1 MKAVTVPYYNVAN
14 IISNTSQSSVST
26 KVEPTNARENL
37 YYAIMSPGKR
47 GKSFLYNSLN
57 PPVNNLTYS
66 TLNKPIVSIKGFT
79 NNINLQNINKSKFNA
94 SGDSVV
100 TKVNFVN
107 KGFVVRELPN
117 NIKTVNK
124 LIIPMKAVTVPYYNV
139 ANIISNTSQS
149 SVSTKVEP
157 TNARE
162 NLYYA
167 IMSPGKRG
175 VTTYN
180 TTSSYGLIKDNNNI
194 NMLNKPINNMK
205 GLIINLTTNVL
216 NKPIHTIKG
225 FTYKFNLEN
234 INKSKFDARSD
245 TIDTEILTNNFVN
258 KGFVVKDFSN
268 NIQLKKIESVNRGFV
283 VKGFN
288 QDYNIKI
295 NNLNKPIVSIKGFT
309 YKFNL
314 ENINKS
320 KFDARSDTIDTE
332 ILTNNFVN
340 KGFVVKGFNNRIS
353 TNIIAKYTAT
363 QIYELKFNTSVN
375 NVAKFKVLGTY
386 GEKNN
391 KLKPENLSLYS
402 PIDNLNVLENSI
414 EIISLSSDS
423 TSKTLFFQNQTV
435 QKFFAGDI
443 VKIKNSST
451 SYIDYVTVNSAN
463 NNSITYTSSNI
474 SPTVSGTFIESG
486 TTVYSKLLST
496 TVGPY
501 PLRNFN
507 ISYSTPGKK
516 SNKSLGFGNQSA
528 ASSDQAVGVKKAP
541 IQFWS

>member
-1 MKAVTVPYYNVAN
+1 MARLSFTFGEVSPASSIGKVKAVSVLKLPRTLE
-14 IISNTSQSSVST
+14 TSTQSSLGKVKAVSVLKLPSTQLVST
-26 KVEPTNARENL
+26 LTGKVTTFPVLKSSRTLEAPTQSSLGKVKASATLKSPQNNQLKNTENINKSKFSVRSDTIDAEL
-37 YYAIMSPGKR
+37 LSSTINKR
-47 GKSFLYNSLN
+47 LIIAKSLAYNITPN
-57 PPVNNLTYS
+57 VVN
-66 TLNKPIVSIKGFT
+66 KGIVVKGFT
-79 NNINLQNINKSKFNA
+79 NNILQVKDVNSINKSKFNA
-94 SGDSVV
+94 SGD
-100 TKVNFVN
+100 
-107 KGFVVRELPN
+107 
-117 NIKTVNK
+117 
-124 LIIPMKAVTVPYYNV
+124 
-139 ANIISNTSQS
+139 
-149 SVSTKVEP
+149 
-157 TNARE
+157 
-162 NLYYA
+162 
-167 IMSPGKRG
+167 
-175 VTTYN
+175 
-180 TTSSYGLIKDNNNI
+180 
-194 NMLNKPINNMK
+194 
-205 GLIINLTTNVL
+205 
-216 NKPIHTIKG
+216 
-225 FTYKFNLEN
+225 
-234 INKSKFDARSD
+234 
-245 TIDTEILTNNFVN
+245 TIDTELLSSTIN
-258 KGFVVKDFSN
+258 KRLIVAKS
-268 NIQLKKIESVNRGFV
+268 LA
-283 VKGFN
+283 
-288 QDYNIKI
+288 YNITPSVI
-295 NNLNKPIVSIKGFT
+295 NKPIVSIKDASKPLTYSTLNKGLVVKGFSN
-309 YKFNL
+309 KFNL
-314 ENINKS
+314 ENITKS
-320 KFDARSDTIDTE
+320 KFIVGSD
-332 ILTNNFVN
+332 
-340 KGFVVKGFNNRIS
+340 NNRIS